1 MTVNEFIQRKPKLK
15 YSNSIS
21 TIHCIIACETQ
32 HKQRKQHKTTYI
44 SYNDV
49 PKDIAE
55 KEIATILMENKKRL
69 TLQIQIM
76 PSEIDTQN
84 YLSVEEYFNIMD
96 TSIYNQYIVV
106 DLRNDVLMNS
116 NNLNEIL
123 NKYATDKIRT
133 ITTIENVIPQITIK
147 TN

>member
-1 MTVNEFIQRKPKLK
+1 MTVNEFIQRKPKLT
-15 YSNSIS
+15 YRNSMP
-21 TIHCIIACETQ
+21 TIHCIIACKT
-32 HKQRKQHKTTYI
+32 KNKTTYI

-55 KEIATILMENKKRL
+55 KEIATISMENKKRL

>member
-1 MTVNEFIQRKPKLK
+1 
-15 YSNSIS
+15 
-21 TIHCIIACETQ
+21 
-32 HKQRKQHKTTYI
+32 
-44 SYNDV
+44 
-49 PKDIAE
+49 
-55 KEIATILMENKKRL
+55 MENKKRL

-116 NNLNEIL
+116 NNLNEIV
-123 NKYATDKIRT
+123 NKYAKDKIST
-133 ITTIENVIPQITIK
+133 ITTIEYVIPQITIK

>member
-1 MTVNEFIQRKPKLK
+1 
-15 YSNSIS
+15 
-21 TIHCIIACETQ
+21 
-32 HKQRKQHKTTYI
+32 
-44 SYNDV
+44 
-49 PKDIAE
+49 
-55 KEIATILMENKKRL
+55 MESKKHL
-69 TLQIQIM
+69 TLQIQII

-116 NNLNEIL
+116 NNLNEIV
-123 NKYATDKIRT
+123 NKYAKDKIRT

>member
-1 MTVNEFIQRKPKLK
+1 
-15 YSNSIS
+15 
-21 TIHCIIACETQ
+21 
-32 HKQRKQHKTTYI
+32 
-44 SYNDV
+44 
-49 PKDIAE
+49 
-55 KEIATILMENKKRL
+55 MENKKRL

-96 TSIYNQYIVV
+96 TSIYNQYIVI

-116 NNLNEIL
+116 NNLNEIV
-123 NKYATDKIRT
+123 NKYAKDKIRT

>member
-1 MTVNEFIQRKPKLK
+1 
-15 YSNSIS
+15 
-21 TIHCIIACETQ
+21 
-32 HKQRKQHKTTYI
+32 
-44 SYNDV
+44 
-49 PKDIAE
+49 
-55 KEIATILMENKKRL
+55 MENKKRL

>member
-21 TIHCIIACETQ
+21 TIHCIIACKT
-32 HKQRKQHKTTYI
+32 QHKTTYI

-49 PKDIAE
+49 PKNIAK
-55 KEIATILMENKKRL
+55 KEIETISMESKKHL
-69 TLQIQIM
+69 TLQIQII

-84 YLSVEEYFNIMD
+84 YLSIEEYFNIMD

-116 NNLNEIL
+116 NNLNEIV
-123 NKYATDKIRT
+123 NKYAKDKIRT

>member
-1 MTVNEFIQRKPKLK
+1 
-15 YSNSIS
+15 
-21 TIHCIIACETQ
+21 
-32 HKQRKQHKTTYI
+32 
-44 SYNDV
+44 
-49 PKDIAE
+49 
-55 KEIATILMENKKRL
+55 MENKKRL

-96 TSIYNQYIVV
+96 TSLYNQYIVV

-123 NKYATDKIRT
+123 NKYAKDKIRT